1 MFSNIRLEMYR
12 ITSWSLRQNLRRWNV
27 RRQVREMWLTSRE
40 SEETET
46 SAAVD
51 GSRVYGRLERPKMWR
66 SVEHLRSLSLS
77 SAPEESS
84 ITERVSRDM
93 ESTLKYHQPQ
103 SDAAPSAR
111 VAFNLDEERKRMAKW
126 TAEQERIRKVGGLGY
141 IGVTRV
147 FFEGALS
154 DTNISFTT

>member
-1 MFSNIRLEMYR
+1 
-12 ITSWSLRQNLRRWNV
+12 
-27 RRQVREMWLTSRE
+27 MWLTSRE

-46 SAAVD
+46 ASASVD

-77 SAPEESS
+77 CAPEDSS

-111 VAFNLDEERKRMAKW
+111 VAFNLDEERKRMAEW
-126 TAEQERIRKVGGLGY
+126 TAEQERIRKVGGVY
-141 IGVTRV
+141 RRNED
-147 FFEGALS
+147 FFEGALQ
-154 DTNISFTT
+154 